1 MKTIEWY
8 KEQFGGGDEMEI
20 RDGQPVSVPAWL
32 AHYLLD
38 ARGLRSKKRRIIKKV
53 LRQEVEA
60 LMTRMAAA
68 KRAADLSKESTESDA
83 RS

>member
-1 MKTIEWY
+1 MKSIDWY
-8 KEQFGGGDEMEI
+8 KERFGGGDEVEI
-20 RDGQPVSVPAWL
+20 RDGQPVAVPAWL

-60 LMTRMAAA
+60 LMARITAAKKAAA
-68 KRAADLSKESTESDA
+68 VSKNSTD
-83 RS
+83 